1 MLKNLNIPSFK
12 EITDIIIPYIK
23 LADKN
28 KWLLILLTLIVM
40 YLVYKCFNAN
50 LSIEEG
56 FSLNDNKAYVL
67 KNKNLYDEFYVA
79 LYDDLVEDP
88 NKVEGEM
95 LQVMEVCKMDKSSK
109 VLDVGCGTGHHVS
122 YMKENDVDVIG
133 LDNSQAMIN
142 KSKKNYPKC
151 KFIRANATDSFAF
164 STNDFTHITCFYFTL
179 YYMKDKKNFFE
190 NCNNW
195 LVDKGYLVIHLV
207 DKYKFDPII
216 NAGDPFSILDVQNY
230 SKDRI
235 NSSIVEFNTFS
246 YSSKFNLIENS
257 NIAKFIETFKFK
269 DNGRIRQN
277 EHVLYMD
284 KQTSIVSTAKDS
296 GFTFVDRIDL
306 ATISYENQFLYVL
319 QNNK

>member
-12 EITDIIIPYIK
+12 EITNIIIPYIK
-23 LADKN
+23 LVDN
-28 KWLLILLTLIVM
+28 KKWILILFTLIVM
-40 YLVYKCFNAN
+40 YLVYKSFIYN
-50 LSIEEG
+50 LPIEEG
-56 FSLNDNKAYVL
+56 FSLNDNKPYVF
-67 KNKNLYDEFYVA
+67 KNKNLYDEFYVS

-95 LQVMEVCKMDKSSK
+95 LQVMEVCKMDDSSK

-122 YMKENDVDVIG
+122 YMKEKRVNVLGV
-133 LDNSQAMIN
+133 DNSQAMIN
-142 KSKKNYPKC
+142 KSKENYPNC
-151 KFIRANATDSFAF
+151 RFIRANATDSFAF
-164 STNDFTHITCFYFTL
+164 SMNDFTHITCFYFTL

-207 DKYKFDPII
+207 NKYKFDPII
-216 NAGDPFSILDVQNY
+216 NAGDPLSILDVQKY

-235 NSSIVEFNTFS
+235 NKSIVEFDTFS
-246 YSSKFNLIENS
+246 YSSNFKLIENS
-257 NIAKFIETFKFK
+257 NVGKFIETFKFK
-269 DNGRIRQN
+269 DNGRVRQN

-284 KQTSIVSTAKDS
+284 KQNSIVKMAKDS

-306 ATISYENQFLYVL
+306 GTISYENQFLYVF